1 MPFIDIVP
9 ERPDL
14 SWNPASLQTDEFC
27 SSMSMT
33 MEYGNKKNNNIR
45 ATVPQLN
52 DITAFHNMTTRFWF
66 FSSFS
71 MT

>member
-27 SSMSMT
+27 SSMFMT

-45 ATVPQLN
+45 ATKR
-52 DITAFHNMTTRFWF
+52 DYC
-66 FSSFS
+66 FS
-71 MT
+71 